1 MPAFDHAAFKSNVD
15 STALKIV
22 ELIEKIQSRTSDP
35 SDELYSL
42 FNDNV
47 QIKDK
52 IHFVDRLP
60 APNDTKQKI
69 LLNRYYALYISM
81 KKSIVMARR
90 KTYINPTI
98 KPLLLEADVLCRKV
112 LVYLQKLLT
121 VLGEGF
127 VEIPKI
133 TDASLARGW
142 MPQRG
147 TRRGLQPPP
156 AYRHQ
161 TRSRGRSGTR
171 SRTRSRSRS
180 GTRSRSSSRHST
192 GTASLSPFE
201 SLNGSPDSRRR
212 QTLALRRRQ
221 VFPLERGSDPNLLRQ
236 RRNLEGAT
244 PPERGYSA

>member
-1 MPAFDHAAFKSNVD
+1 MPVFDHDAFKSNVD
-15 STALKIV
+15 LTALKIV
-22 ELIEKIQSRTSDP
+22 ELIEKIHERMP
-35 SDELYSL
+35 ESDERHSL
-42 FNDNV
+42 LNDKI

-52 IHFVDRLP
+52 IHFIDKLP
-60 APNDTKQKI
+60 NPNEAKQI
-69 LLNRYYALYISM
+69 TLLTRYYGLYISL
-81 KKSIVMARR
+81 KHSIIQAR
-90 KTYINPTI
+90 KTYGNPQI

-121 VLGEGF
+121 ALGQSVGP
-127 VEIPKI
+127 IPKM
-133 TDASLARGW
+133 TDATFTRGW

-156 AYRHQ
+156 AYRAQ
-161 TRSRGRSGTR
+161 IRSRSR
-171 SRTRSRSRS
+171 SRYGTRSRSRS
-180 GTRSRSSSRHST
+180 RSRSSSRHST
-192 GTASLSPFE
+192 GTRSLSPFS

-221 VFPLERGSDPNLLRQ
+221 VYPLERGSDPNLLHQ

>member
-1 MPAFDHAAFKSNVD
+1 MPVFNHAAFKSNVD
-15 STALKIV
+15 LTALKIV
-22 ELIEKIQSRTSDP
+22 ELIEKIHEMTPD
-35 SDELYSL
+35 SDERHSL
-42 FNDNV
+42 LNDMV

-52 IHFVDRLP
+52 IHFVDKLP
-60 APNDTKQKI
+60 NPNEAKQII
-69 LLNRYYALYISM
+69 LLTRYYRLYISL
-81 KKSIVMARR
+81 KQSIIQARR
-90 KTYINPTI
+90 KTYGNPQI

-121 VLGEGF
+121 ELGQSF
-127 VEIPKI
+127 DPIPKM
-133 TDASLARGW
+133 TDATFTRGW

-161 TRSRGRSGTR
+161 RRTR

-192 GTASLSPFE
+192 GTASVSPFE
-201 SLNGSPDSRRR
+201 SLNGSPDQKRKGA
-212 QTLALRRRQ
+212 LALRSRRH
-221 VFPLERGSDPNLLRQ
+221 VPYGYERGSDPNLLHQ
-236 RRNLEGAT
+236 RRHLEWAT